1 MVEAIPMSR
10 PKWVLMH
17 RREKPNGEIQ
27 KVWIYEPAVPAEVGR
42 MKEKGWRVQAWQKQ
56 GR

>member
-1 MVEAIPMSR
+1 MSR

-27 KVWIYEPAVPAEVGR
+27 KVWVYEPAVPAEVGR
-42 MKEKGWRVQAWQKQ
+42 MKENGWRVQAWQKQ